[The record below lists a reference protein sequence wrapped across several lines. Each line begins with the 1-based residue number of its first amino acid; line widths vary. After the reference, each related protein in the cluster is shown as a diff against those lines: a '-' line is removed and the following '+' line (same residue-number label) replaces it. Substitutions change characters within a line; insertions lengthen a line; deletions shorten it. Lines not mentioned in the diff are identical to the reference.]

1 MYESVLVPLD
11 GSRRAEAVLPYAVDL
26 AGRYKARV
34 ILMRVVPAFYQVWR
48 ETVPGTVD
56 IVPSGTAAS
65 VEIAQ
70 REVRSRA
77 RTARRYLSGVR
88 TRLQN
93 AGLSDVHT
101 VTAHGDPG
109 AEIVRYA
116 KQERVSLIAIATHGR
131 SGLVRAVMGS
141 VADRVVR
148 QAPGP
153 VLVIRSA
160 GKKPSKK
167 D

>member
-1 MYESVLVPLD
+1 VYDSILVPLD
-11 GSRRAEAVLPYAVDL
+11 GSRRAEAVLPYATDL
-26 AGRYKARV
+26 AKRYESKV
-34 ILMRVVPAFYQVWR
+34 ILMRVVPAFYQIWR

-56 IVPSGTAAS
+56 IAPSGAEAGI
-65 VEIAQ
+65 EIAQ
-70 REVRSRA
+70 REARNRA
-77 RTARRYLSGVR
+77 RVARRYLSGVR

-93 AGLSDVHT
+93 AGLSEVHT
-101 VTAHGDPG
+101 VTAQGDAG

-116 KQERVSLIAIATHGR
+116 KQEKVGLIAIATHGR

-160 GKKPSKK
+160 GGKP
-167 D
+167 

>member
-1 MYESVLVPLD
+1 VYDSILVPLD
-11 GSRRAEAVLPYAVDL
+11 GSRRAEAVLPYATDL
-26 AGRYKARV
+26 AKRYESKV
-34 ILMRVVPAFYQVWR
+34 ILMRVVPAFYQIWR

-56 IVPSGTAAS
+56 IVPSGAGAS

-70 REVRSRA
+70 REARNRA
-77 RTARRYLSGVR
+77 RAARRYLSGVR
-88 TRLQN
+88 TRLRN
-93 AGLSDVHT
+93 AGLSEVHT
-101 VTAHGDPG
+101 VAAQGDAG

-116 KQERVSLIAIATHGR
+116 KQEKVELIAIATHGR

-160 GKKPSKK
+160 GKKS
-167 D
+167 